1 MQPRWLRGV
10 LCDTVLVR
18 VCVWSAMFL
27 SHWHVRRVWPLALSL
42 SGLLM
47 GDVNRQSCE
56 NSIMLVFRRKF
67 GGGGSS
73 NKGSL
78 SSFSYVW
85 ETFHFLRRRGCSNPL
100 DAFLLH
106 WRGSM
111 PPHRFGCSVDGP
123 WASLSLMRPCIS
135 FSSSVMRSRLD
146 ASIGLLFYSEEEWC
160 RQLCSG
166 RRLHLSTGN

>member
-1 MQPRWLRGV
+1 ML
-10 LCDTVLVR
+10 
-18 VCVWSAMFL
+18 L
-27 SHWHVRRVWPLALSL
+27 SHWLVRHVWPLALSF

-47 GDVNRQSCE
+47 EDVNRQSCE

-67 GGGGSS
+67 DGGSS

-78 SSFSYVW
+78 SSFNYVW
-85 ETFHFLRRRGCSNPL
+85 ATFHLLSRRGCSNPL

-106 WRGSM
+106 WRRSM
-111 PPHRFGCSVDGP
+111 PPHRLGCSVDGP
-123 WASLSLMRPCIS
+123 WDSLRLMRSCIS